1 MVRTGRGVLA
11 VDFHWSFAGFRVVNT
26 KMTADSLLPTFRSRW
41 AGRLSAPVRRS
52 RRHLPVAIGSDPAA
66 PEDITHFI
74 YDGERGE
81 RGNAGDH
88 LVLVFDGHGDLTNRY
103 LHGPAVDQILAD
115 EQVDSLAAP
124 GEVLWPLTDNL
135 GTVRDLA
142 VYDDA
147 TGITAIVNHLTYNAF
162 GEITDQTAPTV
173 NHRFAF
179 TGREWDEDAGLYYY
193 RARWYDPELGRFL
206 SEDPIGFRAGDANLQ
221 RYVENAPT
229 TRTDPSGLEEEEGVP
244 DRAYFLYRPSRP
256 IGFQGIGGLAN
267 QMGRLEIDRANRV
280 LDAMRDALENAI
292 RDLTREQQ
300 AQARAELE
308 RLISVAVTTPFSFQL
323 DSCYQWTWDFDGRFR
338 APATDAFKVRIAIWK
353 YPVWS
358 PIFGNL
364 SHAAIQV
371 TLSDGAQFYLD
382 NGWWG
387 HAFTCHHIPWYV
399 WRHTKGD
406 P

>member
-1 MVRTGRGVLA
+1 MLADCRTRGIQCGKQKRRLTARRKNDMIADRNRRQRRKPRRTGGGATCPSVATLGDYAGV
-11 VDFHWSFAGFRVVNT
+11 D
-26 KMTADSLLPTFRSRW
+26 
-41 AGRLSAPVRRS
+41 RLIAFQGGE
-52 RRHLPVAIGSDPAA
+52 LNAN
-66 PEDITHFI
+66 ED
-74 YDGERGE
+74 
-81 RGNAGDH
+81 
-88 LVLVFDGHGDLTNRY
+88 
-103 LHGPAVDQILAD
+103 
-115 EQVDSLAAP
+115 
-124 GEVLWPLTDNL
+124 
-135 GTVRDLA
+135 
-142 VYDDA
+142 
-147 TGITAIVNHLTYNAF
+147 GITGANWMDPVHDRVGNMPTIPEPANLAGGLTYNAF
-162 GEITDQTAPTV
+162 GEITDQTDPTV
-173 NHRFAF
+173 AHRFAF

>member
-162 GEITDQTAPTV
+162 GEITDQTDATV
-173 NHRFAF
+173 NHRFAV
-179 TGREWDEDAGLYYY
+179 TGCEWDEDAGLYYY

-206 SEDPIGFRAGDANLQ
+206 SEDPIGFAAGDANLQ
-221 RYVENAPT
+221 RYVGNAPT
-229 TRTDPSGLEEEEGVP
+229 TRTDPRFVQLMGK
-244 DRAYFLYRPSRP
+244 
-256 IGFQGIGGLAN
+256 IG
-267 QMGRLEIDRANRV
+267 DH
-280 LDAMRDALENAI
+280 
-292 RDLTREQQ
+292 
-300 AQARAELE
+300 
-308 RLISVAVTTPFSFQL
+308 
-323 DSCYQWTWDFDGRFR
+323 
-338 APATDAFKVRIAIWK
+338 VR
-353 YPVWS
+353 
-358 PIFGNL
+358 
-364 SHAAIQV
+364 
-371 TLSDGAQFYLD
+371 
-382 NGWWG
+382 
-387 HAFTCHHIPWYV
+387 C
-399 WRHTKGD
+399 
-406 P
+406 